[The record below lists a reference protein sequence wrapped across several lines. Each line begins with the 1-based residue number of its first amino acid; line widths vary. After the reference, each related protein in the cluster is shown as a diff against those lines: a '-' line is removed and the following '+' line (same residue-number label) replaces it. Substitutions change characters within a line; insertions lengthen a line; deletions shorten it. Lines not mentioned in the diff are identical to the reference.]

1 MGGVSFHPGGYR
13 ALVEV
18 ELQPKGYAAFLIYTL
33 SDRTSSESVPSI
45 ERDGPGCIRP
55 RSNEYGFVTQAFHV
69 TQQPCSD
76 ALPL

>member
-33 SDRTSSESVPSI
+33 SDRTSSTRPALQA
-45 ERDGPGCIRP
+45 RDP
-55 RSNEYGFVTQAFHV
+55 
-69 TQQPCSD
+69 
-76 ALPL
+76 

>member
-33 SDRTSSESVPSI
+33 SDRTSEQIV
-45 ERDGPGCIRP
+45 DC
-55 RSNEYGFVTQAFHV
+55 
-69 TQQPCSD
+69 
-76 ALPL
+76 

>member
-33 SDRTSSESVPSI
+33 SDRTSRRRRRCACRCRPVNWVVGRYETGV
-45 ERDGPGCIRP
+45 RDLSWCWA
-55 RSNEYGFVTQAFHV
+55 RSDEVM
-69 TQQPCSD
+69 S
-76 ALPL
+76 

>member
-33 SDRTSSESVPSI
+33 SDRTSLPMFAP
-45 ERDGPGCIRP
+45 GPP
-55 RSNEYGFVTQAFHV
+55 RAE
-69 TQQPCSD
+69 
-76 ALPL
+76 